1 MTLPPSVHEA
11 TAPPRRMIS
20 RGLRRLILHSPNK
33 VAQEVMPLAP
43 ESNVVPSP
51 QWEPRRK
58 AQSPSPSPVSAAT
71 AALAPAP
78 ASAPA
83 PAAAL
88 AAAMAAA
95 PAAAAA
101 AATPATAR
109 KVPAGARFRV
119 VGPGYGCGSY
129 GKVLRG
135 VDTHTGCAV
144 AIKAVAE
151 GRMRPGALER
161 EVAVISGFSAGAAGV
176 TCDTGAAGGAAGAPA
191 GPAHYAAHPKT
202 HANIAQVS

>member
-1 MTLPPSVHEA
+1 MSSPPSRDA

-20 RGLRRLILHSPNK
+20 RGLRRLGLHNPNK
-33 VAQEVMPLAP
+33 VAQELTPLAP
-43 ESNVVPSP
+43 ESNIVPSP
-51 QWEPRRK
+51 QWEPRQM
-58 AQSPSPSPVSAAT
+58 AQSPSPSPASAAT
-71 AALAPAP
+71 APPAPAP

-83 PAAAL
+83 PAAAM

-95 PAAAAA
+95 PAAAAQ
-101 AATPATAR
+101 PATAR
-109 KVPAGARFRV
+109 QAPAAGRFRV
-119 VGPGYGCGSY
+119 VGPSYGCGSY

-135 VDTHTGCAV
+135 VDTHTGRAV

-161 EVAVISGFSAGAAGV
+161 EVAVISGFSAGAAGI
-176 TCDTGAAGGAAGAPA
+176 TRDTAAAGGEAGAPA
-191 GPAHYAAHPKT
+191 GPAHPKT

>member
-1 MTLPPSVHEA
+1 MSLPPTRDA

-20 RGLRRLILHSPNK
+20 RGLRRLGLHSTSK
-33 VAQEVMPLAP
+33 VAQDLTPLAP

-71 AALAPAP
+71 AAPAPAP

-83 PAAAL
+83 PAAAM

-95 PAAAAA
+95 PVAAAAA
-101 AATPATAR
+101 APATAR
-109 KVPAGARFRV
+109 KVPAAARFRV
-119 VGPGYGCGSY
+119 VGPSYGCGSY

-176 TCDTGAAGGAAGAPA
+176 TRDTGAAGGETSAPA

>member
-1 MTLPPSVHEA
+1 MSLPPSRDA
-11 TAPPRRMIS
+11 SAPPRRMIS
-20 RGLRRLILHSPNK
+20 RGLRRLGLHNPNK
-33 VAQEVMPLAP
+33 VAQELMPLAP

-71 AALAPAP
+71 APPAPAP

-83 PAAAL
+83 PAAAM
-88 AAAMAAA
+88 AAVMAAA
-95 PAAAAA
+95 PAAVAAA
-101 AATPATAR
+101 APATAR
-109 KVPAGARFRV
+109 KAPAAARFRV
-119 VGPGYGCGSY
+119 VGPSYGCGSY

-135 VDTHTGCAV
+135 VDTHTGRAV

-161 EVAVISGFSAGAAGV
+161 EVAVISGFSAGAAGI
-176 TCDTGAAGGAAGAPA
+176 TRDTAAAGGEAGAPA
-191 GPAHYAAHPKT
+191 GPAHPKT